1 MTDVL
6 DIPEFPLF
14 RRGKVRDTWDL
25 GDQLLMVA
33 TDRISAFDVILPES
47 IPGKGRVLTSLSAFW
62 FRLTAEIAPNHLIS
76 TDVADL
82 PPSLQRHADAIR
94 GRFMLVKKAHRIDIE
109 CVVRGYL
116 SGSAW
121 VEYRDRGTVCEQA
134 LPAGLV
140 ESAKLPE
147 PIFTP
152 ATKADSGHDENISIA
167 TMQTLV
173 GRERTERLV
182 DLSLRLYDYG
192 AGHAEQHGMIVADTK
207 FEFGEIDGQ
216 VIAIDEMLTPDSSRF
231 WDMSSYFPGGPQES
245 FDKQPVRDWLT
256 AQGWNRKPPAPHLPP
271 EIIEQTGWR
280 YREAYRR
287 LTGKDLNSA

>member
-33 TDRISAFDVILPES
+33 TDRISAFDVILPEP

-62 FRLTAEIAPNHLIS
+62 FRRTAEIAPNHLLS
-76 TDVADL
+76 TDVVDL
-82 PPSLQRHADAIR
+82 PPVLQRYADALR
-94 GRFMLVKKAHRIDIE
+94 GRFMLVKKAQRIDIE

-173 GRERTERLV
+173 GREKTERLV
-182 DLSLRLYDYG
+182 DLSLRLYDFG
-192 AGHAEQHGMIVADTK
+192 ARHAEQHGMIVADTK
-207 FEFGEIDGQ
+207 FEFGEVDGQ
-216 VIAIDEMLTPDSSRF
+216 VIVIDEMLTPDSSRF
-231 WDMSSYFPGGPQES
+231 WDMSSYSPGGPQES